1 MRLNDQKLK
10 FNMLGE
16 VVVEESPP
24 AIKIIVERLL
34 NTLNVTKVGN
44 YNKMTELDK
53 LLTLLYWETYD
64 GLNICLNLDKFDKW
78 YKEKATNPDLISRA
92 RRWLIEN
99 RYIIAKSSVTER
111 AQQAGDNWIKSYIK

>member
-1 MRLNDQKLK
+1 MRINDKKLK
-10 FNMLGE
+10 FNMLNE
-16 VVVEESPP
+16 IAIEECPP
-24 AIKIIVERLL
+24 SIKVIVERLL
-34 NTLNVTKVGN
+34 SALNVTKVGN
-44 YNKMTELDK
+44 YNKMTELDR

-64 GLNICLNLDKFDKW
+64 GLNIYLNLDKFDEW

-99 RYIIAKSSVTER
+99 RYIIAKSSATKW